1 VLDDVERRR
10 LLIDPAGEYA
20 PPLPVAALHLE
31 LEEGSGELLALPRR
45 RRLARQQPDYGIF
58 QPHRLSRPHRQIPDD
73 PVAFVENADHRDS
86 LGHRSDPGFG
96 SGEHIGALRLFR
108 LLLFGRLAS
117 AATGENERKHDHQRP
132 QSHRDYSG
140 IQG

>member
-20 PPLPVAALHLE
+20 PPLPIAALDLK
-31 LEEGSGELLALPRR
+31 LEEGSRELLALPGR
-45 RRLARQQPDYGIF
+45 RRLARQQPDDGVF
-58 QPHRLSRPHRQIPDD
+58 QPHRLSRPHCQIAHD
-73 PVAFVENADHRDS
+73 PVALVENADHRDS

-108 LLLFGRLAS
+108 LLLGRLVA
-117 AATGENERKHDHQRP
+117 AATRENERKRDHQRSR
-132 QSHRDYSG
+132 SHRDYSG